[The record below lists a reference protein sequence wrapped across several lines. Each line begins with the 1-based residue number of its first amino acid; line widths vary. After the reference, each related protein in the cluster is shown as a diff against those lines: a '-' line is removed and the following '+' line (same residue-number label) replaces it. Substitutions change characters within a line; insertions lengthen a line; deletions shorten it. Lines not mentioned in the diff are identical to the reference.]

1 MAPIKRGPIWAI
13 ERMNPPAPA
22 IAPNKGIPVKLEARR
37 KRMIAKK
44 IPGRKTA
51 IIADPT
57 PPAFLPPTIPA
68 MSGPMTGNQKSST
81 EIMNIH
87 TIALPM
93 LPFLSLVIVR
103 SPYDLLTL
111 QLRKKTK
118 TLKRG

>member
-1 MAPIKRGPIWAI
+1 MTPPIMAPINRGPIWAI

-22 IAPNKGIPVKLEARR
+22 IAPNKGIPVRLEAKR
-37 KRMIAKK
+37 KRIIAKK

-51 IIADPT
+51 MIAGPI

-81 EIMNIH
+81 EMMNIH

-93 LPFLSLVIVR
+93 LLFFPLVIVR
-103 SPYDLLTL
+103 SPYDLLTDDENHV
-111 QLRKKTK
+111 
-118 TLKRG
+118 